1 MAETAADIVYRALRS
16 ANADPDLAHAVSE
29 AMRDMVGQNVVTEIR
44 ADMAELRDELAELR
58 SELKAVHHAIA
69 SANRIKTDPP
79 MPRAP
84 RAANESASKA
94 AAIFSSL
101 RELEG
106 VDNELLKR
114 PELAHLPSI
123 LEGGELPECVAKDIR
138 SIVVATDRRVI
149 EIVKSIWS
157 DSIKQVESYPYAD
170 ISSIKAGTGIS
181 EDPIAIEIFDKKC
194 RVEADK
200 ETRFAFA
207 EFVADKIQPD
217 GPNAAIEAKKGAG
230 PVGPQNQDQDP
241 DDDEY
246 PKAETDALNRE
257 MEKAKQEKEKA
268 KPKNDAIFTL
278 PKADHDWKF
287 RWVLYPLLLI
297 VGVLSFL
304 ISEEFGEP
312 EEVAQIEEAAERDD
326 RIPSV
331 SIAQREAVSEP
342 SLESLIEAAKPPR
355 VGQQTCQSVILRGD
369 LSNELQEVFCDPG
382 VYKEVIGDLWQA
394 QLDITVGYGFQQPCT
409 QPDGLALLEVVG
421 RAWISYVAAN
431 SSTLPQFGVYVDVY
445 LDQGTQLA
453 SVQMVD
459 GVLNVVCS

>member
-1 MAETAADIVYRALRS
+1 MAETAANILYRALRS
-16 ANADPDLAHAVSE
+16 ANADPDLAHEVSE

-44 ADMAELRDELAELR
+44 ADMAELRSELAELR

-94 AAIFSSL
+94 AAIFASL

-123 LEGGELPECVAKDIR
+123 LEVGELPECVAKDIR

-157 DSIKQVESYPYAD
+157 DSIKQVESYSYAD

-230 PVGPQNQDQDP
+230 PVGPQNQDQDS

-246 PKAETDALNRE
+246 PEAETDTLNRE
-257 MEKAKQEKEKA
+257 REKAKQEKEKT
-268 KPKNDAIFTL
+268 KPKDDAIFTL
-278 PKADHDWKF
+278 PKANSDWTF
-287 RWVLYPLLLI
+287 RLVVYPLVL
-297 VGVLSFL
+297 VFGVFGLW
-304 ISEEFGEP
+304 ISEESREL
-312 EEVAQIEEAAERDD
+312 EEVAQ
-326 RIPSV
+326 
-331 SIAQREAVSEP
+331 P

-369 LSNELQEVFCDPG
+369 LSNELQEAFCDPG
-382 VYKEVIGDLWQA
+382 VYEEVIGDLRLGE
-394 QLDITVGYGFQQPCT
+394 LDITVGYGFQQPCT
-409 QPDGLALLEVVG
+409 QPDGLALLENVG
-421 RAWISYVAAN
+421 RAWVSYVDAN
-431 SSTLPQFGVYVDVY
+431 SSTLPQFGVYVDFY
-445 LDQGTQLA
+445 LGQSTQLA
-453 SVQMVD
+453 SVQIVD
-459 GVLNVVCS
+459 GVLNVVCG

>member
-44 ADMAELRDELAELR
+44 ADMAELRGELAELR

-69 SANRIKTDPP
+69 SANRIKTDPA
-79 MPRAP
+79 MPPAP
-84 RAANESASKA
+84 RAANESDSRA
-94 AAIFSSL
+94 AAIFASL

-123 LEGGELPECVAKDIR
+123 LEGDEMPECVAKDAL

-149 EIVKSIWS
+149 EIVKAIWS
-157 DSIKQVESYPYAD
+157 DSIKKVESYPYAD
-170 ISSIKAGTGIS
+170 ISSIKAGTGIL

-207 EFVADKIQPD
+207 EFVADKIQHD

-246 PKAETDALNRE
+246 PEAETDALNRE
-257 MEKAKQEKEKA
+257 REKA
-268 KPKNDAIFTL
+268 KPKDDVIFTL
-278 PKADHDWKF
+278 PKANSDWTF
-287 RWVLYPLLLI
+287 RLVVYPLVL
-297 VGVLSFL
+297 VFGVFGLW
-304 ISEEFGEP
+304 ISEESGGP
-312 EEVAQIEEAAERDD
+312 EEVAQFEESAE
-326 RIPSV
+326 RIPSAL
-331 SIAQREAVSEP
+331 IAQREPVREQRCCMDHP
-342 SLESLIEAAKPPR
+342 EGCLII
-355 VGQQTCQSVILRGD
+355 VFFNTGD
-369 LSNELQEVFCDPG
+369 N
-382 VYKEVIGDLWQA
+382 
-394 QLDITVGYGFQQPCT
+394 LDAT
-409 QPDGLALLEVVG
+409 
-421 RAWISYVAAN
+421 
-431 SSTLPQFGVYVDVY
+431 
-445 LDQGTQLA
+445 
-453 SVQMVD
+453 
-459 GVLNVVCS
+459 